1 MKIQNKNTPIK
12 GPYGRR
18 IAQAVAAG
26 LTFVA
31 VQAHAELPASATA
44 AFTQLKGD
52 AEALIVAAWPVVAAI
67 TVGFV
72 LISLFKR
79 AASKV

>member
-1 MKIQNKNTPIK
+1 MQNENAPVK
-12 GPYGRR
+12 GSLGSR
-18 IAQAVAAG
+18 ITQAVGAG
-26 LTFVA
+26 LAFVA
-31 VQAHAELPASATA
+31 VQAHAELPAAATS

>member
-1 MKIQNKNTPIK
+1 MQNENAPIK
-12 GPYGRR
+12 GSHRRR

-26 LTFVA
+26 LSVVA
-31 VQAHAELPASATA
+31 VQAHAELPAAATS

>member
-1 MKIQNKNTPIK
+1 MQVQNAPRSGSI
-12 GPYGRR
+12 RR
-18 IAQAVAAG
+18 RVAQAVAAG
-26 LTFVA
+26 LSVVA
-31 VQAHAELPASATA
+31 VQAHAELPAAATT
-44 AFTQLKGD
+44 AFTSLKGD

-79 AASKV
+79 AAGKV